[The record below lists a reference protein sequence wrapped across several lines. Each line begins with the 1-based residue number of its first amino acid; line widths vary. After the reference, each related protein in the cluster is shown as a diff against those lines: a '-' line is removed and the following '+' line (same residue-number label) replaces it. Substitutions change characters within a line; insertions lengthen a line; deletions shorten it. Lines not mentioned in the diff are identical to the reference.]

1 MKITCI
7 QKFDIKNKKKIKNLS
22 EYHDLYFKVDVS
34 LLADVC
40 ENFRRMYFEI
50 YELDPTEFISSL
62 WLAWQIALKKTEVEL
77 DLLTDIY
84 MLLMVEKGIRGGICK
99 IWYS

>member
-1 MKITCI
+1 M
-7 QKFDIKNKKKIKNLS
+7 S

-34 LLADVC
+34 LFADAF
-40 ENFRRMYFEI
+40 ENFRKMYFEI
-50 YELDPTEFISSL
+50 YELDPTEFISSP

-84 MLLMVEKGIRGGICK
+84 MLLMVGKGVRGGICK
-99 IWYS
+99 YDIHRYAKANDKYLKDYDKNKE